1 LICPPADYFRMR
13 RALLLCLFALL
24 AFPTSA
30 AAAQKGFLDGF
41 ATLDATRWAV
51 GQHELGRSTLS
62 PANVSIGGGSLA
74 LALPR
79 TDGGE
84 IRSLGTFASGVAR
97 ARLRAA
103 DAPSSITGFF
113 LYAPPDLAS
122 EIDVEIYNDPFG
134 TVMFTTYAGGR
145 QTHTVTSAL
154 GFDPTAAFHDYE
166 IRWASGSVT
175 FSVDGLAVRSWSTG
189 VPKAPMNLYANAWF
203 PSWLDGLAPLTP
215 RATAIDEIEYRA
227 R

>member
-1 LICPPADYFRMR
+1 MR
-13 RALLLCLFALL
+13 RTLLLCLLVML
-24 AFPTSA
+24 VFPASA
-30 AAAQKGFLDGF
+30 VAAQKGFLDDF
-41 ATLDATRWAV
+41 TTLDATRWAV
-51 GQHELGRSTLS
+51 GQHQLGRSTLGS
-62 PANVSIGGGSLA
+62 ANVSVGDGSLA
-74 LALPR
+74 LALAG

-84 IRSLGTFASGVAR
+84 VRSLGTFSSGVAR

-122 EIDVEIYNDPFG
+122 EIDIEIYNDPSG

-154 GFDPTAAFHDYE
+154 GFDPTTAFHDYE
-166 IRWASGSVT
+166 IRWASGSVG

-203 PSWLDGLAPLTP
+203 PAWLEGLAPLAP
-215 RATAIDEIEYRA
+215 QATAIDEIEYRA